1 MVLRMMK
8 LSTDGV
14 IVVKCSTDT
23 IAQAVR
29 EYAGVTRKRA
39 IGDIIRSLRLDDPD
53 VTVSFGDDAAL
64 IKNGDDGLLL
74 AADGIWSRL
83 MEADPYWAGFCSVLV
98 NVHDIAAMG
107 GKPIAMVD
115 ILSVGN
121 EEVCHEVLR
130 GMFEASKKFGVPVV
144 GGHLHPDAEMNV
156 IDVAILGTVRPENAI
171 FSHTAREGDRVVAA
185 VDLEGRV
192 HPSCDLNWDSA
203 TLRSAGEV
211 RAQIQVMRI
220 IGEEHLAT
228 AGKDIS
234 NPGVIGT
241 LGMLLETSA
250 KGALIN
256 PERIPRPDL
265 NALGIPFEHWIRMYP
280 GMGFIL
286 TVPGEHVGKVIGLFE
301 EVGMTAADIGVVDTS
316 RKLKVT
322 YAGMETAVFDL
333 EKEGIMHIFN
343 EK

>member
-1 MVLRMMK
+1 MVLRMMN

-39 IGDIIRSLRLDDPD
+39 IGEIIRSLRLDDPD

-115 ILSVGN
+115 ILSVAN

-130 GMFEASKKFGVPVV
+130 GMFEASAGNSTR
-144 GGHLHPDAEMNV
+144 M
-156 IDVAILGTVRPENAI
+156 
-171 FSHTAREGDRVVAA
+171 
-185 VDLEGRV
+185 
-192 HPSCDLNWDSA
+192 
-203 TLRSAGEV
+203 LR
-211 RAQIQVMRI
+211 
-220 IGEEHLAT
+220 
-228 AGKDIS
+228 
-234 NPGVIGT
+234 
-241 LGMLLETSA
+241 
-250 KGALIN
+250 
-256 PERIPRPDL
+256 
-265 NALGIPFEHWIRMYP
+265 
-280 GMGFIL
+280 
-286 TVPGEHVGKVIGLFE
+286 
-301 EVGMTAADIGVVDTS
+301 
-316 RKLKVT
+316 
-322 YAGMETAVFDL
+322 
-333 EKEGIMHIFN
+333 
-343 EK
+343 